1 MVQVATGSSSTLS
14 HFRLYSPSPFTQRTT
29 PCRKRRRHGKQLLS
43 LITLMSIFVSLVNLN
58 LNTNSSS
65 NNNNNDNSN
74 NNDSEPIWTSCPK
87 RSNSEAISST
97 GSLRG
102 EKESDNNSR
111 KENNDDICF
120 ITCIFGENIHDVDR
134 PANVDWFN
142 DHWCHVRFLLVT
154 NLPDLPSPGWTKIIS
169 PSSSNN
175 VTVAVVATDIE
186 EAAAAVI
193 VVNLNNDATILTT
206 TKNNIVQSRH
216 AKFLAWDVLPDIVPN
231 HCAAVVYMDG
241 YLTPVRYTS
250 LRSLLSSIIS
260 AAFSSFFSLF
270 YMLWGGD
277 DGKQRHQV
285 PPPLKFQNLIR
296 QVRNHPWGLTQVKQK
311 YFDGLPMTTLLRNL
325 VRDRKDT
332 AEHVEA
338 TLRWFHARADFREIT
353 PYYLN
358 KYFAYDPNNAKY
370 RKLSLYFWETYTTY
384 GGLWRDQP
392 LWSYVLDHFNITPSI
407 MTEEGTITKG
417 GDLFRTG
424 GRLGWGKHVY
434 VP

>member
-1 MVQVATGSSSTLS
+1 MGGGGCPPPPPLIGGGGPEEEVGG
-14 HFRLYSPSPFTQRTT
+14 PFIVLVIGGPPDETT
-29 PCRKRRRHGKQLLS
+29 
-43 LITLMSIFVSLVNLN
+43 
-58 LNTNSSS
+58 
-65 NNNNNDNSN
+65 
-74 NNDSEPIWTSCPK
+74 
-87 RSNSEAISST
+87 
-97 GSLRG
+97 
-102 EKESDNNSR
+102 
-111 KENNDDICF
+111 
-120 ITCIFGENIHDVDR
+120 
-134 PANVDWFN
+134 
-142 DHWCHVRFLLVT
+142 
-154 NLPDLPSPGWTKIIS
+154 
-169 PSSSNN
+169 
-175 VTVAVVATDIE
+175 TVAVVATDIE

-260 AAFSSFFSLF
+260 APFSSFFSLF
-270 YMLWGGD
+270 YMLLGVD

-370 RKLSLYFWETYTTY
+370 RELSLYFWETYTTY

-407 MTEEGTITKG
+407 MTKEGTITKG

>member
-1 MVQVATGSSSTLS
+1 MTPVIIKPINVGRSINIVYILSEYTRNETYIVVVFFPAVIIAFFLSSQTTRTANGFAITS
-14 HFRLYSPSPFTQRTT
+14 FRTARPNRFTV
-29 PCRKRRRHGKQLLS
+29 
-43 LITLMSIFVSLVNLN
+43 IV
-58 LNTNSSS
+58 
-65 NNNNNDNSN
+65 
-74 NNDSEPIWTSCPK
+74 
-87 RSNSEAISST
+87 
-97 GSLRG
+97 
-102 EKESDNNSR
+102 
-111 KENNDDICF
+111 
-120 ITCIFGENIHDVDR
+120 
-134 PANVDWFN
+134 
-142 DHWCHVRFLLVT
+142 
-154 NLPDLPSPGWTKIIS
+154 
-169 PSSSNN
+169 

-260 AAFSSFFSLF
+260 APFSSFFSLF
-270 YMLWGGD
+270 YMLLGVD

-370 RKLSLYFWETYTTY
+370 RELSLYFWETYTTY

-407 MTEEGTITKG
+407 MTKEGTITKG